1 MAIKIDEA
9 TQFQPN
15 FGTDGLIGCITQ
27 SAHDGRVLMFAWM
40 NRESLELTLKTG
52 EMHYWSRS
60 RQQLWHKGAT
70 SGNVQKLIELRIDC
84 DQDCLLAI
92 VEAAPSADEEVACHT
107 NRRSCFYRV
116 IKDKEILEFKD

>member
-1 MAIKIDEA
+1 MAIKIDE
-9 TQFQPN
+9 TTRFQPN

-70 SGNVQKLIELRIDC
+70 SGNVQKLIELRNYESLNIPLPVPGVGRFSLF
-84 DQDCLLAI
+84 LL
-92 VEAAPSADEEVACHT
+92 
-107 NRRSCFYRV
+107 
-116 IKDKEILEFKD
+116 